1 MTVPAFFAGGTI
13 RDMEGNAKHSV
24 DDAESPRQTHRA
36 VWMPRLFPA
45 HSGLFMRTARL
56 AAFAAL
62 VVLPAVAQA
71 QSATVAATAT
81 VVTPLVV
88 TGTAGLAFGN
98 VFQGV
103 NKTVLF
109 SDATSGRFSITGFG
123 ASQVAMTFTL
133 PANLANGATN
143 LPIDSWD
150 VRSNATNVTA
160 GATAL
165 TVTSG
170 TPVNANLTAGSLF
183 LFVGGRVLPAVAQ
196 AAGAYTGNIVL
207 AAAYTGL

>member
-1 MTVPAFFAGGTI
+1 
-13 RDMEGNAKHSV
+13 
-24 DDAESPRQTHRA
+24 
-36 VWMPRLFPA
+36 
-45 HSGLFMRTARL
+45 MRTARL

-62 VVLPAVAQA
+62 LVLPAVVSA
-71 QSATVAATAT
+71 QSATVTATAT

-109 SDATSGRFSITGFG
+109 SDATSGRFSITGFSV
-123 ASQVAMTFTL
+123 SQVAMTFTL
-133 PANLANGATN
+133 PATLASGANT
-143 LPIDSWD
+143 LPIDTYD
-150 VRSNATNVTA
+150 VRSNGTNVTA

-170 TPVNANLTAGSLF
+170 VPVNANLVGGNLF
-183 LFVGGRVLPAVAQ
+183 LFLGGRVVPAVAQ
-196 AAGAYTGNIVL
+196 AQGAYTGNIVL

>member
-1 MTVPAFFAGGTI
+1 
-13 RDMEGNAKHSV
+13 
-24 DDAESPRQTHRA
+24 
-36 VWMPRLFPA
+36 
-45 HSGLFMRTARL
+45 MRTARL
-56 AAFAAL
+56 AALAAFL
-62 VVLPAVAQA
+62 VLPAFASA
-71 QSATVAATAT
+71 QSATVTATAT

-109 SDATSGRFSITGFG
+109 SDATSGRFSISGFG
-123 ASQVAMTFTL
+123 ISQVAMTFTL
-133 PANLANGATN
+133 PATLASGANT
-143 LPIDSWD
+143 LPIDTYD
-150 VRSNATNVTA
+150 IRSNGTNVTA

-170 TPVNANLTAGSLF
+170 VPVNANLVGGNLF
-183 LFVGGRVLPAVAQ
+183 LFVGGRVLPAAAQ
-196 AAGAYTGNIVL
+196 AQGAYTGNIVL

>member
-1 MTVPAFFAGGTI
+1 
-13 RDMEGNAKHSV
+13 
-24 DDAESPRQTHRA
+24 
-36 VWMPRLFPA
+36 
-45 HSGLFMRTARL
+45 MRIARL
-56 AAFAAL
+56 AALAAIL
-62 VVLPAVAQA
+62 SVPALAHG
-71 QSATVAATAT
+71 QSATVSATAT

-88 TGTAGLAFGN
+88 TGGANLAFGN

-103 NKTVLF
+103 NKTVPF
-109 SDATSGRFSITGFG
+109 SDAASGRFSITGFG
-123 ASQVAMTFTL
+123 TSQVAMTFTL
-133 PANLANGATN
+133 PTNLVNGANT

-150 VRSNATNVTA
+150 IRSNTTNVTA

-170 TPVNANLTAGSLF
+170 VAVNGNLAAGNLF

-196 AAGAYTGNIVL
+196 LAGSYTGSIVL